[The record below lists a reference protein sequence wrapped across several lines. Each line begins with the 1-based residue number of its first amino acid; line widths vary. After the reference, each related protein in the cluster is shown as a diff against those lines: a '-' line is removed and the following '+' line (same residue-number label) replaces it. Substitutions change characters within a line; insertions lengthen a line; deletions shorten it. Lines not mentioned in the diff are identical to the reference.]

1 MRVKTM
7 ISSPRAVMF
16 LAAFIGALISGQ
28 PCSGADALQG
38 ITAPRA
44 DITLSFVVPGRISD
58 VLVKEGSL
66 VKKDQEL
73 VRLFDEPERIQCEQF
88 KMLSEDRTK
97 ILAAK
102 AELAQKKVDLKKVE
116 MARAKGA
123 ASDWEVEHL
132 NLNVRIAALSL
143 QSAILEQSQYR
154 RRYQHA
160 QSQLERMRLKA
171 PLDGLIE
178 DVSVEAGESIGTLGP
193 VIRLVQNDPLW
204 IDVPVPMARASE
216 LQVDQDVWVA
226 FPAATAAT
234 EGPNGKIINI
244 ATVADAASDTLRVRI
259 EVPNPAKRPAGVRV
273 AVSFTAPGMEADNKD
288 MAQLRID

>member
-1 MRVKTM
+1 MRLKTM
-7 ISSPRAVMF
+7 ITRLQAIVF
-16 LAAFIGALISGQ
+16 LAAIIATLLSG
-28 PCSGADALQG
+28 PLASRAGTLQG
-38 ITAPRA
+38 ITAPKA

-123 ASDWEVEHL
+123 ASDWEVDHL
-132 NLNVRIAALSL
+132 TLNVRIAALSL
-143 QSAILEQSQYR
+143 QSAVLEQAQYR
-154 RRYQHA
+154 RRYEHA

-193 VIRLVQNDPLW
+193 VVRLVQNDPLW
-204 IDVPVPMARASE
+204 IDVPVPMTKAGE
-216 LQVDQDVWVA
+216 LQVGQDVWVT
-226 FPAATAAT
+226 FPTATAA
-234 EGPNGKIINI
+234 ESPNAKIINI

-259 EVPNPAKRPAGVRV
+259 EVPNPEKRPAGERV
-273 AVSFTAPGMEADNKD
+273 AVAFTPGTDND
-288 MAQLRID
+288 DQDLAQLNIE

>member
-1 MRVKTM
+1 MRIQTM
-7 ISSPRAVMF
+7 ISSPRGVVF
-16 LAAFIGALISGQ
+16 LAALIGALISGQ

-58 VLVKEGSL
+58 VLVKEGNL

-88 KMLSEDRTK
+88 KILSEDRTK

-102 AELAQKKVDLKKVE
+102 AELAQKKVDLKKVA

-132 NLNVRIAALSL
+132 TLNVRIAELSL
-143 QSAILEQSQYR
+143 QSAILEQAQYR
-154 RRYQHA
+154 RRYEHA
-160 QSQLERMRLKA
+160 QSQLARMRLKA

-193 VIRLVQNDPLW
+193 VVRIVQNDPLW
-204 IDVPVPMARASE
+204 IDVPVPMTRAGE
-216 LQVDQDVWVA
+216 LQVDQDVWVT
-226 FPAATAAT
+226 FPATAAV
-234 EGPNGKIINI
+234 EAPNAKIINI

-259 EVPNPAKRPAGVRV
+259 EVPNPEKRPAGERV
-273 AVSFTAPGMEADNKD
+273 AVAFDAPGMEDND
-288 MAQLRID
+288 QGLAQLNIE